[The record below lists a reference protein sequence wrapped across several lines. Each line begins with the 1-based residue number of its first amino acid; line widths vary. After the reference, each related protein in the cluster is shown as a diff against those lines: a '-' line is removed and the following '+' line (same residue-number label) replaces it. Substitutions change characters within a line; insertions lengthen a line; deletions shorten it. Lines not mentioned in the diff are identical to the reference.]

1 MKHLNQD
8 IFELKSDN
16 NSGEIAK
23 LQRRVD
29 AFESALNC
37 QREEGEEK
45 FATKTDVEQ
54 KNAELVAEVK
64 KLQEALANLQN
75 QQDRTGVTQKY
86 VDDALDRVRQQLQD
100 FVKKEDIPDNLQTTL
115 NATDEKIKYLESLVA
130 QCLPDNNV
138 GVQSWVN
145 KISKVDYEV
154 DGRTHKVT
162 LKATLKD
169 VNNFDSISR
178 QISEFFR
185 AVVYWHN
192 QNPRRLDGGI
202 VAIGIDNLLT
212 LDKVSEIFVYYKDGT
227 LKKVYP
233 QS

>member
-1 MKHLNQD
+1 MINKKIMNKKFYTKNFTQKILLLALFTSCSPENSKDVHLHEKMKHLNQD

-23 LQRRVD
+23 LQKKVD
-29 AFESALNC
+29 AFEAALRD

-115 NATDEKIKYLESLVA
+115 NATD
-130 QCLPDNNV
+130 D
-138 GVQSWVN
+138 
-145 KISKVDYEV
+145 
-154 DGRTHKVT
+154 
-162 LKATLKD
+162 KD
-169 VNNFDSISR
+169 F
-178 QISEFFR
+178 
-185 AVVYWHN
+185 AC
-192 QNPRRLDGGI
+192 
-202 VAIGIDNLLT
+202 
-212 LDKVSEIFVYYKDGT
+212 
-227 LKKVYP
+227 
-233 QS
+233 